1 MRGLGSAIGRE
12 IASQS
17 DEAAGESRRQI
28 AGTVRRLAAVRF
40 EIYRKKFFMKGL
52 NNFITQLT
60 PFFFYTVGGY
70 LVIEDR
76 LSFGALVAV
85 LAAHKDFSA
94 PLKELLRYYQTM
106 EDVRVRFDETQQFLL
121 KRTALHSSQRRS
133 PSPGKR
139 SAPPLRRSRP
149 QYTTAHDLPAAAPS
163 LTALQREQPLQ
174 PCRAQRHPH

>member
-1 MRGLGSAIGRE
+1 
-12 IASQS
+12 
-17 DEAAGESRRQI
+17 
-28 AGTVRRLAAVRF
+28 
-40 EIYRKKFFMKGL
+40 MKGL

-121 KRTALHSSQRRS
+121 KRTAWPSSQRPS
-133 PSPGKR
+133 LSPGKIGKA
-139 SAPPLRRSRP
+139 SC
-149 QYTTAHDLPAAAPS
+149 
-163 LTALQREQPLQ
+163 RESVCLYVEISG
-174 PCRAQRHPH
+174 

>member
-1 MRGLGSAIGRE
+1 MRGLGSVIGRE
-12 IASQS
+12 IVSES
-17 DEAAGESRRQI
+17 EEAGESRRQI
-28 AGTVRRLAAVRF
+28 AGVVRRLAAIRF
-40 EIYRKKFFMKGL
+40 EIYRMKFFMKGL

-106 EDVRVRFDETQQFLL
+106 EDVRARFDETQQFLL
-121 KRTALHSSQRRS
+121 KRTAQRSSQRRS
-133 PSPGKR
+133 PSSGER
-139 SAPPLRRSRP
+139 FAPAPLRSRS
-149 QYTTAHDLPAAAPS
+149 QYAMAHDLPATAQSA
-163 LTALQREQPLQ
+163 TALQRKRTVH
-174 PCRAQRHPH
+174 PCRAQHHPP

>member
-1 MRGLGSAIGRE
+1 MNC
-12 IASQS
+12 
-17 DEAAGESRRQI
+17 
-28 AGTVRRLAAVRF
+28 
-40 EIYRKKFFMKGL
+40 L

-76 LSFGALVAV
+76 LSFGDLVAV

-121 KRTALHSSQRRS
+121 KRTAWHSSQWHS
-133 PSPGKR
+133 LSPGKQDR
-139 SAPPLRRSRP
+139 KSTRLN
-149 QYTTAHDLPAAAPS
+149 
-163 LTALQREQPLQ
+163 
-174 PCRAQRHPH
+174 

>member
-17 DEAAGESRRQI
+17 DEAGESRRHI

-70 LVIEDR
+70 IVIEDR

-85 LAAHKDFSA
+85 LAAHKEFSA
-94 PLKELLRYYQTM
+94 PLQELLRYYTTM
-106 EDVRVRFDETQQFLL
+106 EEVPIGRASVRERVV
-121 KRTALHSSQRRS
+121 
-133 PSPGKR
+133 
-139 SAPPLRRSRP
+139 
-149 QYTTAHDLPAAAPS
+149 
-163 LTALQREQPLQ
+163 
-174 PCRAQRHPH
+174 

>member
-1 MRGLGSAIGRE
+1 
-12 IASQS
+12 
-17 DEAAGESRRQI
+17 
-28 AGTVRRLAAVRF
+28 
-40 EIYRKKFFMKGL
+40 MKGL

-121 KRTALHSSQRRS
+121 KRTAWHSSQWHS
-133 PSPGKR
+133 LSPGKQL
-139 SAPPLRRSRP
+139 APALLQSSPP
-149 QYTTAHDLPAAAPS
+149 YAMAHGLPARSEEHTSELQS
-163 LTALQREQPLQ
+163 LMRN
-174 PCRAQRHPH
+174 